1 MYSTEGD
8 ELTDA
13 RDYSDKSLTEEKQ
26 KFETQRKGSTSKKD
40 YNSNSGVINSSP
52 EIIFVLNN
60 TDKLRLVEDAE
71 ILATE
76 KPDRYRSMI
85 KTTVQADQTY
95 QSSQVEPS
103 LNQSINAIKRPPRP
117 QERQLVRAMESIV
130 STEDLEISSNLQAK
144 YVLLKYLLS
153 DTRIKVLSVR
163 QAFEKLKQN
172 CKL

>member
-26 KFETQRKGSTSKKD
+26 KFETQRKGSTSKKG

-85 KTTVQADQTY
+85 KTTVQADQIF

-117 QERQLVRAMESIV
+117 QERQLVRVIESI
-130 STEDLEISSNLQAK
+130 A
-144 YVLLKYLLS
+144 
-153 DTRIKVLSVR
+153 
-163 QAFEKLKQN
+163 
-172 CKL
+172 